1 VPLRD
6 GGSMKAESKDLRYF
20 LEALEE
26 KWPGEVLRI
35 NTEGKTFDLAD
46 CDAAAFLAKLK
57 ASGKRPATLF
67 RGFKTLSGKRWPGEL
82 LFSELATHRKQAA
95 AMDLQ
100 GAVGF
105 HELAQEFARRNRA
118 TKKPI
123 RISSSEAPVKQSVTS
138 GAQLSLFD
146 LPVYRKDEFDAKPGW
161 LCAVGIG
168 REPESGR
175 YNCSWHRLHVHSPER
190 ASVRINPRHLMEY
203 MNRYRSKGA
212 DKMPVA
218 FALGHHPAFEVAAG
232 SNCAWGVDEY
242 EFAGGLMDSPLRITE
257 SETLGADFLI
267 PADAEM
273 VIEGLLDLKN
283 KEICGPWADV
293 MRYYSPQTLEPLFTP
308 TALLMRRNPICI
320 GNWTGHDT
328 YGSLGAAS
336 YVYSVLKERY
346 PRVLAV
352 NQVCPYTYIIQFKP
366 RVPGESTR
374 LAAMAL
380 GSFADRIKN
389 VILVDEDI
397 DPFDLKLVL
406 FSISTRVDAD
416 SAQVQIIRDLQAN
429 RQDPSTERYLR
440 VGGLIIDST
449 KPVGKPFPDIGKT
462 PDNALTRIRLEDF
475 VSAAE
480 LGKIAG

>member
-1 VPLRD
+1 MDSHP
-6 GGSMKAESKDLRYF
+6 KDLRYF
-20 LEALEE
+20 LQTLED
-26 KWPGEVLRI
+26 KWPGELLRVD
-35 NTEGKTFDLAD
+35 TTGKEFDLAG

-67 RGFKTLSGKRWPGEL
+67 RGFKTLSGKTWQGEL
-82 LFSELATHRKQAA
+82 LFSELSTLRKQAA
-95 AMDLQ
+95 AMDLDGEVKFQ
-100 GAVGF
+100 D
-105 HELAQEFARRNRA
+105 LAQEFSRRNRLT
-118 TKKPI
+118 TKPVKIP
-123 RISSSEAPVKQSVTS
+123 SSEAPIKQTVVS
-138 GAQLSLFD
+138 GSQMSLFD

-161 LCAVGIG
+161 LCAVGVG
-168 REPESGR
+168 REPDSER
-175 YNCSWHRLHVHSPER
+175 YNCSWHRLHVHSANH

-203 MNRYRSKGA
+203 MNRYRAKGF

-218 FALGHHPAFEVAAG
+218 FAFGHHPAFEVAAG

-242 EFAGGLMDSPLRITE
+242 EFAGGLMDAPLRVTE

-267 PADAEM
+267 PADAEIVVEGM
-273 VIEGLLDLKN
+273 VDLTKR
-283 KEICGPWADV
+283 EICGPWADV

-308 TALLMRRNPICI
+308 TAFLMRRDPICI

-328 YGSLGAAS
+328 YGVLGAAS

-352 NQVCPYTYIIQFKP
+352 NQVCPYTYVIQFKP

-389 VILVDEDI
+389 VILVDDDI
-397 DPFDLKLVL
+397 DPFDLSMVM
-406 FSISTRVDAD
+406 FSISTRTDAD

-429 RQDPSTERYLR
+429 RQDPSAEKYLR

-449 KPVGKPFPDIGKT
+449 KPVGKPFPDIGKP
-462 PDNALTRIRLEDF
+462 PDDALARIRLEDF

>member
-1 VPLRD
+1 M
-6 GGSMKAESKDLRYF
+6 GSEPKDLRTF
-20 LEALEE
+20 LQILED

-35 NTEGKTFDLAD
+35 NTEGKEFNLVE

-57 ASGKRPATLF
+57 ASGKRPASLF
-67 RGFKTLSGKRWPGEL
+67 RGFKTFSGKRWPGEL
-82 LFSELATHRKQAA
+82 LFSELATLRKQAA
-95 AMDLQ
+95 AMDLLGEMKFQ
-100 GAVGF
+100 
-105 HELAQEFARRNRA
+105 ELAQEFSRRNRL
-118 TKKPI
+118 TIKPVKI
-123 RISSSEAPVKQSVTS
+123 PAGEAPVKESVAT
-138 GAQLSLFD
+138 GAGLSLFD

-161 LCAVGIG
+161 LCAIGIG
-168 REPESGR
+168 KEPESGR
-175 YNCSWHRLHVHSPER
+175 YNCSWHRLHVHSPAH

-203 MNRYRSKGA
+203 MNRYRAKGI
-212 DKMPVA
+212 DRMPVA
-218 FALGHHPAFEVAAG
+218 FVLGHHPAFEVAAG

-242 EFAGGLMDSPLRITE
+242 EFAGGLMDGAVRVTE
-257 SETLGADFLI
+257 SETLGADFWI
-267 PADAEM
+267 PADAEIVVEGM
-273 VIEGLLDLKN
+273 VDLQK

-308 TALLMRRNPICI
+308 TAFLMRKDPICI

-328 YGSLGAAS
+328 YGVLGAAS

-352 NQVCPYTYIIQFKP
+352 NQVCPYTYVVQFKP

-389 VILVDEDI
+389 VILVDDDI
-397 DPFDLKLVL
+397 DPFDLNMVM
-406 FSISTRVDAD
+406 FAISTRVDAD

-429 RQDPSTERYLR
+429 RQDPSTERYMR

-449 KPVGKPFPDIGKT
+449 KPVGKPFPDIGK
-462 PDNALTRIRLEDF
+462 PPGDAVARIRLEDF

-480 LGKIAG
+480 LGKIAGG

>member
-1 VPLRD
+1 MGTHP
-6 GGSMKAESKDLRYF
+6 KDLRYF
-20 LEALEE
+20 FQILDE
-26 KWPGEVLRI
+26 KWPGEVLRVD
-35 NTEGKTFDLAD
+35 TAGKPFDIAD
-46 CDAAAFLAKLK
+46 CDAAAFLAKLRE
-57 ASGKRPATLF
+57 SGKKPATLF
-67 RGFKTLSGKRWPGEL
+67 RGFKTLSGKTWHGEL

-95 AMDLQ
+95 AMDLE
-100 GAVGF
+100 GEAAF
-105 HELAQEFARRNRA
+105 HQLAQEFSRRNGL
-118 TKKPI
+118 THKPVK
-123 RISSSEAPVKQSVTS
+123 ISSGEAAVKQNVSS
-138 GAQLSLFD
+138 GSRLSLFD

-161 LCAVGIG
+161 LCAIAIG
-168 REPESGR
+168 KEPEAGR
-175 YNCSWHRLHVHSPER
+175 YNCSWHRLHVHSPDF

-203 MNRYRSKGA
+203 MNRYRAKGA

-218 FALGHHPAFEVAAG
+218 FVLGHHPAFEVAAG

-242 EFAGGLMDSPLRITE
+242 DFAGGLMDSPLRVTE

-267 PADAEM
+267 PADAEII
-273 VIEGLLDLKN
+273 VEGLVDLKK
-283 KEICGPWADV
+283 KEFCGPWADV
-293 MRYYSPQTLEPLFTP
+293 MRYYSPQTLEPVFTP
-308 TALLMRRNPICI
+308 TAFLMRRNPVCI

-328 YGSLGAAS
+328 YGNLGAAS

-389 VILVDEDI
+389 VILVDDDI
-397 DPFDLKLVL
+397 DPFNLSMVL
-406 FSISTRVDAD
+406 FAVSTRVDAD

-440 VGGLIIDST
+440 VGGLIIDAT
-449 KPVGKPFPDIGKT
+449 KPVGKPFPDIGKP
-462 PDNALTRIRLEDF
+462 PDNSLARIHLEDF

-480 LGKIAG
+480 LGKVTG

>member
-1 VPLRD
+1 
-6 GGSMKAESKDLRYF
+6 MESQPKDLRTF
-20 LEALEE
+20 LKILEE
-26 KWPGEVLRI
+26 RWPGELLRI
-35 NTEGKTFDLAD
+35 DTEGKHFNLAE

-57 ASGKRPATLF
+57 AGGKRPASLF
-67 RGFKTLSGKRWPGEL
+67 RGFKTLSGKPWPGEL
-82 LFSELATHRKQAA
+82 LFSELATLRKQAA
-95 AMDLQ
+95 AMDLTGDVMFQ
-100 GAVGF
+100 
-105 HELAQEFARRNRA
+105 ELAQEFSRRNRLT
-118 TKKPI
+118 TKPVK
-123 RISSSEAPVKQSVTS
+123 ISAHEAPVKQSVAS
-138 GAQLSLFD
+138 GPGLSLFD

-168 REPESGR
+168 KEPDSGR
-175 YNCSWHRLHVHSPER
+175 YNCSWHRLHVHSPAH

-203 MNRYRSKGA
+203 MNRYRAKGC
-212 DKMPVA
+212 DQMPVA
-218 FALGHHPAFEVAAG
+218 FVLGHHPAFEVAAG

-242 EFAGGLMDSPLRITE
+242 EFAGGLMDGVLRVTE
-257 SETLGADFLI
+257 SETLGKDFLI
-267 PADAEM
+267 PADAEIVVEGM
-273 VIEGLLDLKN
+273 VDLKK

-308 TALLMRRNPICI
+308 TAFLMRKNPICI
-320 GNWTGHDT
+320 GNWTGHDN
-328 YGSLGAAS
+328 YGVLGAAS

-352 NQVCPYTYIIQFKP
+352 NQVCPYTYVIQFKP

-389 VILVDEDI
+389 VILVDDDI
-397 DPFDLKLVL
+397 NPFDLNMVL
-406 FSISTRVDAD
+406 FAISTRTDAD

-429 RQDPSTERYLR
+429 RQDPSTERYMR

-449 KPVGKPFPDIGKT
+449 KPVGKPFPDIGKP
-462 PDNALTRIRLEDF
+462 PDEAMARIRLEDF

-480 LGKIAG
+480 LGKVNG

>member
-1 VPLRD
+1 
-6 GGSMKAESKDLRYF
+6 MECESKDLRTF
-20 LEALEE
+20 LQILE
-26 KWPGEVLRI
+26 KRSPGEVLRVD
-35 NTEGKTFDLAD
+35 TEGKPFNLVE

-57 ASGKRPATLF
+57 AGGKRPAALF

-82 LFSELATHRKQAA
+82 LFSELATLRKQAA
-95 AMDLQ
+95 AMDLAGEPKFQ
-100 GAVGF
+100 D
-105 HELAQEFARRNRA
+105 LAQEFSRRNRL
-118 TKKPI
+118 TVKPVKI
-123 RISSSEAPVKQSVTS
+123 PAAEAPVKQSVTTGS
-138 GAQLSLFD
+138 GLSLFD
-146 LPVYRKDEFDAKPGW
+146 LPVYRKDEFDARPGW
-161 LCAVGIG
+161 LCAIGIG
-168 REPESGR
+168 KEPESGR
-175 YNCSWHRLHVHSPER
+175 YNCSWHRLHVHSSAH

-203 MNRYRSKGA
+203 MNRYRAKRFE
-212 DKMPVA
+212 KMPAA
-218 FALGHHPAFEVAAG
+218 FVLGHHPAFEVAAG

-242 EFAGGLMDSPLRITE
+242 EFAGGLMNCPLRVTE

-267 PADAEM
+267 PADAEL
-273 VIEGLLDLKN
+273 VVEGVVDLQK

-308 TALLMRRNPICI
+308 TAFLMRKNPICI
-320 GNWTGHDT
+320 GNWTGHDS
-328 YGSLGAAS
+328 YGVLGAAS

-352 NQVCPYTYIIQFKP
+352 NQVCPYTYVIQFKP

-389 VILVDEDI
+389 VILVDDDI
-397 DPFDLKLVL
+397 DPFDLNMVM
-406 FSISTRVDAD
+406 FAISTRTDAD

-429 RQDPSTERYLR
+429 RQDPSTERYMR

-449 KPVGKPFPDIGKT
+449 KPVGKPFPEIGKP
-462 PDNALTRIRLEDF
+462 PDDAMKRIRLEDF

>member
-1 VPLRD
+1 
-6 GGSMKAESKDLRYF
+6 MESQPKDLRTF
-20 LEALEE
+20 LEILEE
-26 KWPGEVLRI
+26 RWPGELLRI
-35 NTEGKTFDLAD
+35 NTEGKEFNLVE

-57 ASGKRPATLF
+57 ASGKRPASLF

-82 LFSELATHRKQAA
+82 LFSELATPRKQAA
-95 AMDLQ
+95 AMDLAGDVKFQ
-100 GAVGF
+100 
-105 HELAQEFARRNRA
+105 ELAQEFSRRNRLT
-118 TKKPI
+118 TKPVKIPAV
-123 RISSSEAPVKQSVTS
+123 EAPVKQSVAHS
-138 GAQLSLFD
+138 PGLSLFD

-161 LCAVGIG
+161 LCAIGIG
-168 REPESGR
+168 KEPDSGR
-175 YNCSWHRLHVHSPER
+175 YNCSWHRLHVHSPAH

-203 MNRYRSKGA
+203 MSRYRAKGR
-212 DKMPVA
+212 DQMPVA
-218 FALGHHPAFEVAAG
+218 FVLGHHPAFEVAAG

-242 EFAGGLMDSPLRITE
+242 EFAGGLMDSAVRVTE
-257 SETLGADFLI
+257 SETLGRDFLI
-267 PADAEM
+267 PADAEIVVEGM
-273 VIEGLLDLKN
+273 VDLKK

-308 TALLMRRNPICI
+308 TAFLMRKNPICI

-328 YGSLGAAS
+328 YGVLGAAS
-336 YVYSVLKERY
+336 YVYSILKERY

-352 NQVCPYTYIIQFKP
+352 NQVCPYTYVIQFKP

-389 VILVDEDI
+389 VILVDDDI
-397 DPFDLKLVL
+397 DPFDLNMVL
-406 FSISTRVDAD
+406 FAISTRVDAD

-429 RQDPSTERYLR
+429 RQDPSTERYMR

-449 KPVGKPFPDIGKT
+449 KPVGKPFPDIGKP
-462 PDNALTRIRLEDF
+462 PDDAVARIRLEDF

-480 LGKIAG
+480 LGKIAGG

>member
-1 VPLRD
+1 M
-6 GGSMKAESKDLRYF
+6 GSQPKDLRTF
-20 LEALEE
+20 LQILED

-35 NTEGKTFDLAD
+35 NTEGKEFNLVE

-57 ASGKRPATLF
+57 AGGKRPASLF
-67 RGFKTLSGKRWPGEL
+67 RGFRTLSAKRWPGEL
-82 LFSELATHRKQAA
+82 LFSELATLRKQAA
-95 AMDLQ
+95 AMDLTGEVKFQ
-100 GAVGF
+100 Q
-105 HELAQEFARRNRA
+105 LAREFSRRNRLTA
-118 TKKPI
+118 RPVKIPPA
-123 RISSSEAPVKQSVTS
+123 EAPVRQSVVT
-138 GAQLSLFD
+138 GLGLSLFD

-161 LCAVGIG
+161 LCAIGIG

-175 YNCSWHRLHVHSPER
+175 YNCSWHRLHVHSPAH

-203 MNRYRSKGA
+203 MNRYRAMGA

-218 FALGHHPAFEVAAG
+218 FVLGHHPAFEVAAG

-242 EFAGGLMDSPLRITE
+242 EFAGGLMDGAVRVTE

-267 PADAEM
+267 PADAEIVVEGM
-273 VIEGLLDLKN
+273 VDLRK

-308 TALLMRRNPICI
+308 TAFLMRKNPICI

-328 YGSLGAAS
+328 YGVLGAAS
-336 YVYSVLKERY
+336 YVYSVLQERY

-352 NQVCPYTYIIQFKP
+352 NQVCPYTYVIQFKP

-389 VILVDEDI
+389 VILVDDDI
-397 DPFDLKLVL
+397 DPFDLNMVM
-406 FSISTRVDAD
+406 FAISTRTDAD

-429 RQDPSTERYLR
+429 RQDPSTERYMR

-449 KPVGKPFPDIGKT
+449 KPVGKPFPDIGKP
-462 PDNALTRIRLEDF
+462 PDGAMERIRLEDF

-480 LGKIAG
+480 LGKITGDR

>member
-1 VPLRD
+1 
-6 GGSMKAESKDLRYF
+6 MESQPKDLRTF
-20 LEALEE
+20 LEILEE
-26 KWPGEVLRI
+26 RWPGELLRI
-35 NTEGKTFDLAD
+35 NTEGKEFNLVE
-46 CDAAAFLAKLK
+46 CDAAALLAKLK
-57 ASGKRPATLF
+57 AGGKRPASLF

-82 LFSELATHRKQAA
+82 LFSELATLRKQAA
-95 AMDLQ
+95 AMDLAGDVKFQ
-100 GAVGF
+100 
-105 HELAQEFARRNRA
+105 ELAQEFARRNRS
-118 TKKPI
+118 TRKPVKI
-123 RISSSEAPVKQSVTS
+123 PALEAPVKQIVARSP
-138 GAQLSLFD
+138 GLSLFD

-161 LCAVGIG
+161 LCAIGIG
-168 REPESGR
+168 KEPDSGR
-175 YNCSWHRLHVHSPER
+175 YNCSWHRLHVHSPAH

-203 MNRYRSKGA
+203 MNRYRAKGC

-218 FALGHHPAFEVAAG
+218 FVLGHHPAFEVAAG

-242 EFAGGLMDSPLRITE
+242 EFAGGLMDSAVRVTE

-267 PADAEM
+267 PADAEIVVEGM
-273 VIEGLLDLKN
+273 VDLKK

-308 TALLMRRNPICI
+308 TAFLMRKNPICI

-328 YGSLGAAS
+328 YGVLGAAS
-336 YVYSVLKERY
+336 YVYSILKERY

-352 NQVCPYTYIIQFKP
+352 NQVCPYTYVIQFKP

-389 VILVDEDI
+389 VILVDDDI
-397 DPFDLKLVL
+397 DPFDLNMVL
-406 FSISTRVDAD
+406 FAISTRVDAD

-429 RQDPSTERYLR
+429 RQDPSTERYMR

-449 KPVGKPFPDIGKT
+449 KPVGKPFPDIGKP
-462 PDNALTRIRLEDF
+462 PDDAVARIRLEDF

-480 LGKIAG
+480 LGQIAG